1 MAFTSRTLSRTEKNY
16 AQIEKECLAIAF
28 GCKRF
33 KQYLSWKDKVIVESD
48 HKPLQSIFKK
58 PIHAAPCRVQ
68 RMLLRLLRYNLDV
81 QYKPGR
87 LMFIADH
94 LSTASTSE
102 VELEQDEAQVFAME
116 VERMDPFDTIKVA
129 PEKLAQLQSCTGQD
143 PILTT
148 LKTTVLSGWPEHREK
163 VPVPIRDFWSYREEI
178 SIHNGVLFKS
188 HRVIIPTVMRAEILS
203 KIHSSHMGIESCLR
217 KAKDIVFWPGMSNRI
232 KETVTSCQVCAEF
245 QTRNPKQ
252 LMQTHRIPDR
262 PWSRVT
268 ADLFTLQGKDYVVLV
283 DYYSDFIEVGKL
295 PETTSTS
302 AVHFLKEQFSCHG
315 IPDCL
320 GNGNG
325 SQLISREFTH
335 FVYEWEVNHVTS
347 SPHHPKANGKAES
360 AVKIA
365 KGLFKKS
372 QKSGKDPWLA
382 LLDQRNTPVEGLET
396 SPAQRLMS
404 RRTRTQLPT
413 ATSLLYPKVVDGVQ
427 EKIKLKRQRAKA
439 YYDRTAKVL
448 PELEVG
454 QEVKVA
460 PLHKSQTWK
469 TATVRPFLPGAKRQG
484 NSAKK
489 QRSIKASTSTD

>member
-1 MAFTSRTLSRTEKNY
+1 MLSDVNGLNSIFLGKT
-16 AQIEKECLAIAF
+16 
-28 GCKRF
+28 
-33 KQYLSWKDKVIVESD
+33 VIVESD

-68 RMLLRLLRYNLDV
+68 QMLLRLLRYNLDV

-94 LSTASTSE
+94 LSRASTSE

-129 PEKLAQLQSCTGQD
+129 PEKLTQLQRCTGQD
-143 PILTT
+143 HILQT

-163 VPVPIRDFWSYREEI
+163 VPVPIRDFWSYGEEI

-203 KIHSSHMGIESCLR
+203 KIHSSHMGIEYCLR
-217 KAKDIVFWPGMSNRI
+217 KAKDIVFWPGMSTHI
-232 KETVTSCQVCAEF
+232 KEIVASCQVCAEF
-245 QTRNPKQ
+245 QTRK
-252 LMQTHRIPDR
+252 HF
-262 PWSRVT
+262 SR
-268 ADLFTLQGKDYVVLV
+268 
-283 DYYSDFIEVGKL
+283 
-295 PETTSTS
+295 
-302 AVHFLKEQFSCHG
+302 HG

-320 GNGNG
+320 ITDNS
-325 SQLISREFTH
+325 SQLVSREFTP
-335 FVYEWEVNHVTS
+335 FVFEWEVNHVTS
-347 SPHHPKANGKAES
+347 SPHHPKANSKAES

-365 KGLFKKS
+365 KGLFKKA

-382 LLDQRNTPVEGLET
+382 LLDERNTPLEGLET

-404 RRTRTQLPT
+404 RRTRRQLPT
-413 ATSLLYPKVVDGVQ
+413 ATSLLYPKVVDRVQ

-448 PELEVG
+448 RELEVG
-454 QEVKVA
+454 QEVRKLERIRK
-460 PLHKSQTWK
+460 LHHSTRARHGRQQPVYSNCQTIPTWCK
-469 TATVRPFLPGAKRQG
+469 EAR
-484 NSAKK
+484 K
-489 QRSIKASTSTD
+489 QCEETEKH